1 MSEEQQTQITVLT
14 QQDKEFLKSKT
25 PYVLPDNPSDK
36 RWSASQIKA
45 KMYEGFFVL
54 YEWLKKSAIE
64 TNQIFHGLISGSITI
79 QGVIESAVKDAEG
92 NVIHETY
99 ESKTQVQNLIDAL
112 RIEISNLIDSKTVGY
127 VELNSISGQLTT
139 SQYEQIQRDCC
150 VVSYLGDLYYKVK
163 KDGSRFQLTTVYQE
177 DDKTNIKY
185 GVLQIDNE
193 KNYVFGETRTSS
205 YYTAAQI
212 DTLLDE
218 KVPKA
223 WVNVESG
230 EIDDLFD

>member
-14 QQDKEFLKSKT
+14 QQDKEFLKSRT

-36 RWSASQIKA
+36 KWSASQIKA

-79 QGVIESAVKDAEG
+79 NGVIESAVNDSQG

-99 ESKTQVQNLIDAL
+99 ETKAHTQELITAL
-112 RIEISNLIDSKTVGY
+112 QIEISDLIDTKIVGY
-127 VELNSISGQLTT
+127 VELEQASGTLTDE
-139 SQYEQIQRDCC
+139 QYAQVQKNCC
-150 VVSYLGDLYYKVK
+150 VVVYLGNIYYKSK
-163 KDGSRFQLTTVYQE
+163 QDGSKFQLATIYQE
-177 DDKTNIKY
+177 SDKTYIKY

-193 KNYVFGETRTSS
+193 KNYVFGDTQTAS
-205 YYTAAQI
+205 YYTANQI
-212 DTLLDE
+212 DTLLDD
-218 KVPKA
+218 KVPKS
-223 WVNVESG
+223 WVCVEQSD
-230 EIDDLFD
+230 IDDLF

>member
-14 QQDKEFLKSKT
+14 QQDKEFLKSRT

-36 RWSASQIKA
+36 KWSASQIKA

-79 QGVIESAVKDAEG
+79 NGVIESAVEDSQG

-99 ESKTQVQNLIDAL
+99 ETKTHTQELITALQSEISDLIDTK
-112 RIEISNLIDSKTVGY
+112 IVGY
-127 VELNSISGQLTT
+127 VELNTISGTLTDT
-139 SQYEQIQRDCC
+139 QYAEIQKDCC
-150 VVSYLGDLYYKVK
+150 VVSYLGDLYYKNK
-163 KDGSRFQLTTVYQE
+163 KDGSKFQLTTIYQE
-177 DDKTNIKY
+177 SNKTYIKY
-185 GVLQIDNE
+185 GVLQIDSE
-193 KNYVFGETRTSS
+193 KNYSFGETNTQS
-205 YYTAAQI
+205 YYTADQI

-223 WVNVESG
+223 WVCVEQAD
-230 EIDDLFD
+230 IDDLF